1 MIEGMNAPHTL
12 AVSSS
17 SSAVAAGAAIATGA
31 AGAER
36 VTAAHLEQFH
46 RDGFFVIERAM
57 APAML
62 AALQSECERFIA
74 ARDAEMEAQGIVVD
88 GITHKGRR
96 YFLARNYNKSAAC
109 HEWLFGDL
117 MAEVTRKTLGP
128 TVQLFLD
135 QFVVKGPEVGMK
147 FGWHQD
153 GGYVGYPHAP
163 YLTCW
168 VALDDMCEANGT
180 ISVLP
185 YDRAGGTAI
194 RAHIAEQGT
203 NDKIGYHGEDPGDL
217 VIIPAGSVVVFSSQ
231 TFHKSGV
238 NTTPALRRAY
248 LCQYTSEPLYKPDG
262 TLQICA
268 EPFLVDGRNVTRG

>member
-1 MIEGMNAPHTL
+1 MMAGMNAPHTL
-12 AVSSS
+12 AVSPASS
-17 SSAVAAGAAIATGA
+17 STAAA
-31 AGAER
+31 AER
-36 VTAAHLEQFH
+36 VTDAHLAQFH
-46 RDGFFVIERAM
+46 RDGFFVLEGAM
-57 APAML
+57 PPAQL
-62 AALQSECERFIA
+62 AALQSECGRFIA
-74 ARDAEMEAQGIVVD
+74 ERDAEMEAQGIAVD

-96 YFLARNYNKSAAC
+96 YFLARNFAKSAVC
-109 HEWLFGDL
+109 HEWLYGDL

-128 TVQLFLD
+128 EVQLFLD

-163 YLTCW
+163 YLSCW

-194 RAHIAEQGT
+194 RAHLAEQGT
-203 NDKIGYHGEDPGDL
+203 NDKIGYHGDDPGDL

-248 LCQYTSEPLYKPDG
+248 LCQYTAEPMYKPDG

-268 EPFLVDGRNVTRG
+268 EPFLVGGRNVAQR